1 VNIFLLSPARC
12 DGRRTTTLLSPKAQ
26 FPLALELREPAGAP
40 LGDVFAFL
48 SGLYFRGKLTYAR
61 AFAAHGSMSIRVI
74 TTNRGLLGPDE
85 RVRHDDLVSFGR
97 VDLSRAGE
105 TFLRPLRRDA
115 EYLDDAIPGDATV
128 VLLGSIASDKYVTPL
143 LEVFGNRLVFPRE
156 FIGRGDMSRGGLMLR
171 HAQSGTELE
180 YIPVA
185 NAVRHGK
192 RPPKLE
198 PLRGG
203 RREAGGGSLQE
214 R

>member
-85 RVRHDDLVSFGR
+85 RVRRDDLVSFGR

-192 RPPKLE
+192 RPPRLA
-198 PLRGG
+198 PL
-203 RREAGGGSLQE
+203 RREAGG
-214 R
+214 

>member
-1 VNIFLLSPARC
+1 MNIYLLSPARC
-12 DGRRTTTLLSPKAQ
+12 DGRRTITLLSPKAQ
-26 FPLALELREPAGAP
+26 FPLALQLRAADGAP
-40 LGDVFAFL
+40 IGDVFAFL

-74 TTNRGLLGPDE
+74 TTNRGLLDPDE
-85 RVRHDDLVSFGR
+85 RVRRRDLESFAR

-105 TFLRPLRRDA
+105 AFLRPLRRDA
-115 EYLDDAIPGDATV
+115 EYLDDAIPGDANV
-128 VLLGSIASDKYVTPL
+128 VLLGSIASDKYVAPL
-143 LEVFGNRLVFPRE
+143 LEVFGTRLVFPRE

-198 PLRGG
+198 PLKGSRP
-203 RREAGGGSLQE
+203 RPSAAG
-214 R
+214 